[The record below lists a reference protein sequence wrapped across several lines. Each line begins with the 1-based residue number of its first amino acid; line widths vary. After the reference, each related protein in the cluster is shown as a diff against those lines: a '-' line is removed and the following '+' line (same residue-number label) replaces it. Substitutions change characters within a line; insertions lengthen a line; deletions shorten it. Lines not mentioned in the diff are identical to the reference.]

1 MRIAGLVIVLL
12 IILTVPTG
20 WTSAQAPAAAPRYF
34 IAYLSGDEEVP
45 RATTRATG
53 LAVFEL
59 NPARTALQYWLTLVT
74 IENLLMAH
82 IHIAAAGQNG
92 PVVVWLY
99 PSAPPPR
106 LISGITSSDIASGTI
121 TAANFDGPLARQ
133 PFSALVT
140 ALDAGNAY
148 VNAHT
153 SRLPGGEIRGQIR

>member
-12 IILTVPTG
+12 IILMVPTG
-20 WTSAQAPAAAPRYF
+20 GSGAPAPAAAPRYLM
-34 IAYLSGDEEVP
+34 AVLSGDEEVP
-45 RATTRATG
+45 RATTGASG

-59 NPARTALQYWLTLVT
+59 NPAGTALQYWLTIVN
-74 IENLLMAH
+74 IQNLQMAH
-82 IHIAAAGQNG
+82 IHIAPAGQNG
-92 PVVVWLY
+92 EVVVWLY

-106 LISGITSSDIASGTI
+106 LISGITSGDVATGTI
-121 TAANFDGPLARQ
+121 TAANFAGPLARQ
-133 PFSALVT
+133 PFRALIT